1 MDEKKLEQE
10 YKKLKQQDAP
20 DLWSRIELNL
30 AEHPERE
37 ENAESEAKPNVA
49 EKVEPEAQPKV
60 AANPEPEAAQKIR
73 RIPRWKNYYGVAA
86 AAAVIVV
93 SLAVNRQMDGR
104 SKSMD
109 MMIAETT
116 MAGASM
122 EETMAEAPENAEA
135 WDDAGMMMGAAEA
148 EAAEAEAAGAEAAG
162 AEAAPVP
169 EMEPEERA
177 LMGGG
182 SNGSADGSANGSFA
196 GVTPFDAKMESAVSG
211 VVYYDNLQ
219 LAAYQPVAVPENAV
233 TVPED
238 TEYFSEAILGDTGLL
253 CGGTVKSVELEYNE
267 SGKAVKV
274 VYEVTLDKV
283 YYSEDYTAGMD
294 TLTVKSPIVET
305 EGDEA
310 YVLYQLQEG
319 GTYLLPLEKRDGVWE
334 LLYPFAPQI
343 QVTGDGAYLFHSGY
357 ASLVSGD
364 TSVVVGNQESAN
376 DYYYD
381 RMLLRKDDNFLSD
394 FISLVE
400 REAQGRK

>member
-60 AANPEPEAAQKIR
+60 AANPEPKAAQKIR

-116 MAGASM
+116 MAG
-122 EETMAEAPENAEA
+122 
-135 WDDAGMMMGAAEA
+135 
-148 EAAEAEAAGAEAAG
+148 AAGAEAAG

-219 LAAYQPVAVPENAV
+219 LAAYQPMAVPENAV

-253 CGGTVKSVELEYNE
+253 CGGTVESVELEYNE